1 MLSMLFTVMFCYG
14 EITISKDS
22 ETGIVTISQTTN
34 DEIGRALRDAHLNI
48 ISTDDYA
55 KITSANGFI
64 LNGPFSNDP
73 DLMQLSQKNGSI
85 TYLDMGSC
93 NISPNNLMIPA
104 VWKSTLE
111 EYVVPTHSGFD
122 RLPQNFL
129 YGFRKIQTL
138 VIPANVKT
146 IENGALGNMTI
157 SEITIP
163 ATLER
168 IKEGAFKETIVL
180 HDVYVESRNTICEM
194 KAFDFE
200 TLVGQTSIENIYTY
214 AAKLHYPDTPE
225 DYEYFVG
232 SWKEGRTISQ
242 DNLNGFKDGLYGRN
256 EYGFWVKLGPNNG
269 WQQFALADNAEP
281 FVMTKDD
288 VRTYSD
294 NIEHDY
300 LPTGNE
306 YEIRVYRATGYDKN
320 GNIILQRVYGS
331 WGFNNKGNLIN
342 YNCIPTNTGVIIKV
356 HIKDNGKNYIHYF
369 ANTNNHITQYPWK
382 WGGNNNSYGNN
393 FLEVS
398 ITPTEVHPVWPWPK
412 TANPEYRN
420 FALVKDNGQYKW
432 SRLTSSTMR
441 ANRAYLKLPTTV
453 FTNNNEGPGDG
464 PGNNTNLAKVFNMFS
479 TTTSQEED
487 GPNSVGLVFP
497 EEDDYETDYQLD
509 MYTLV
514 TNPFGNGGIATNVNN
529 AVKREDNNY
538 YTLQGIRVKNPSNGV
553 YIKNGKKVIVK

>member
-1 MLSMLFTVMFCYG
+1 MVCLFSLFIFANVNATLT
-14 EITISKDS
+14 ITKNSDNIVVIEQTS
-22 ETGIVTISQTTN
+22 ER
-34 DEIGRALRDAHLNI
+34 EIGYALQNNTLSAEERNM
-48 ISTDDYA
+48 
-55 KITSANGFI
+55 ITSASGFV
-64 LNGPFSNDP
+64 LNGPFTNDP
-73 DLMQLSQKNGSI
+73 DLMQLAQKNSSI
-85 TYLDMGSC
+85 TILDMGDC
-93 NISPNNLMIPA
+93 IISPTDRMIPT
-104 VWKSTLE
+104 VWQSTLE
-111 EYVVPTHSGFD
+111 EIIIPTHNSFNK
-122 RLPQNFL
+122 LPRNFL
-129 YGFRKIQTL
+129 DGFTKIKTIT
-138 VIPANVKT
+138 IPANIKT
-146 IENGALGNMTI
+146 IENMALANMTI

-163 ATLER
+163 ATLDR
-168 IKEGAFKETIVL
+168 IKEGAFAQTIVL

-194 KAFDFE
+194 NAFDFE
-200 TLVGQTSIENIYTY
+200 TLVGQTNVEHLYTY

-242 DNLNGFKDGLYGRN
+242 DNLNGFKDGLYGKN

-281 FVMTKDD
+281 FVMVKDD

-306 YEIRVYRATGYDKN
+306 YEIRVYRATGYNKD
-320 GNIILQRVYGS
+320 GNIILQRIYGS

-342 YNCIPTNTGVIIKV
+342 YNCILANTGVIIKV

-382 WGGNNNSYGNN
+382 WGGNNNAYGNN

-412 TANPEYRN
+412 TANPKYRN

-487 GPNSVGLVFP
+487 GPDSIGLIFP
-497 EEDDYETDYQLD
+497 DEDDYETDYQLD
-509 MYTLV
+509 IYTLV
-514 TNPFGNGGIATNVNN
+514 TNPFGNGGITTNVNN
-529 AVKREDNNY
+529 VVKREDNNY
-538 YTLQGIRVKNPSNGV
+538 YTLQGIRVKNPSKGI
-553 YIKNGKKVIVK
+553 YIKNGRKVILK